1 MSNHLVTPQH
11 PRQIHGTTTATE
23 EADDTTIADGMEA
36 AGAATPALK
45 PLSGRSGAMDL
56 LTHARAV
63 VEPTLRSAVAAL
75 PEEIER
81 IAAYHFGW
89 AARDGS
95 PCGEESAWGKGVRPA
110 LVLAC
115 ARAVDGRESEAVPA
129 AAAVELVHQASVIQD
144 DLLDADTVRRH
155 RTTVWAAFDTPAAI
169 LVGDALFFAAVR
181 SLHAG
186 SSPHRLSATELLI
199 DAVQQLVAG
208 EYADTC
214 FETRQ
219 EVPLPECLAMTAA
232 KTGALVQAAC
242 SLGALYGGAA
252 PDRVQAMGRF
262 GHHLGVAFQAI
273 DDYLG
278 IWGGTATGKPVLAD
292 LRRRKRSLPVVHAM
306 SSKTPAAEELAELY
320 RGTDELTTAQ
330 VQRAAALIEQTGA
343 RGWAHDF
350 GRSQLAQ
357 AHEYLERARPSAEGL
372 AQLTTLARLI
382 CDREA

>member
-1 MSNHLVTPQH
+1 MSNHLVTPH
-11 PRQIHGTTTATE
+11 PRQADGATIATE
-23 EADDTTIADGMEA
+23 EVGEMTIADRTAA
-36 AGAATPALK
+36 AGPAIPAPE
-45 PLSGRSGAMDL
+45 PLSGRAVAMDL

-63 VEPTLRSAVAAL
+63 VEPALRAAVAAL
-75 PEEIER
+75 PEEIGR
-81 IAAYHFGW
+81 IASYHFGW
-89 AARDGS
+89 AERDGS
-95 PCGEESAWGKGVRPA
+95 PHVGEGVWGKGVRPA

-115 ARAVDGRESEAVPA
+115 ARAVGGRESEAVPA
-129 AAAVELVHQASVIQD
+129 AAAVELVHQASVVQD

-155 RTTVWAAFDTPAAI
+155 RTTVWAAFDTSAAI
-169 LVGDALFFAAVR
+169 LAGDALFFAAVR
-181 SLHAG
+181 SLHRAG
-186 SSPHRLSATELLI
+186 SSPHRLSATGILI

-208 EYADTC
+208 EYADIC

-219 EVPLPECLAMTAA
+219 EVPLSECVKMTAA

-242 SLGALYGGAA
+242 ALGALYGGAA
-252 PDRVQAMGRF
+252 PDRVEAMGRF

-278 IWGGTATGKPVLAD
+278 IWGGAATGKPVLAD
-292 LRRRKRSLPVVHAM
+292 LQRRKRSLPVVYALA
-306 SSKTPAAEELAELY
+306 SKTPAAEELAELY
-320 RGTDELTTAQ
+320 RGTGELTTAQ

-372 AQLTTLARLI
+372 AQLTALARLI